1 MSSSTDA
8 SMKYAL
14 FQMMPNR
21 IQRKNYPVCQRATGP
36 GGGGVLGLEK
46 GTDCGPTA
54 AERWLLRPKMAKKR
68 GAVLLSYCIIG
79 GLSEYL
85 HPIFHIK

>member
-1 MSSSTDA
+1 MLGGTTSCA
-8 SMKYAL
+8 SQYS
-14 FQMMPNR
+14 
-21 IQRKNYPVCQRATGP
+21 YP

-68 GAVLLSYCIIG
+68 GLSSY
-79 GLSEYL
+79 
-85 HPIFHIK
+85 HIV